1 MTEEAIEV
9 EELREGLIKF
19 NYGPQHPGTHPYSL
33 LLTLDGDI
41 IVDVQ
46 AQIGYVH
53 RGLAKQAEVRTFL
66 QSLPIMERSC
76 FLDSVNHQFG
86 YVMAV
91 EQLTGVEVPERAEY
105 IRVISAELTRMNSL
119 ISWFGGYASEAGV
132 STAFMLAWQD
142 REKFLDL
149 FTALTGSRVSLTYL
163 TIGGVR
169 WDWNDE
175 LTKMTY
181 ELIDYMEDRLKIHKK
196 FVMENNIFKKRT
208 KGVGIVDKEMA
219 LKYAFTGPNLR
230 ATGVQADLRLIEPYS
245 VYDRF
250 KFTPKVMTDG
260 DAWARTMIRL
270 HDVETSIEIL
280 KQALPELPE
289 GDYKTKIPR
298 RLKAKAGEAIGR
310 VELARGVM
318 GYYIKTTENAT
329 MPYRLKI
336 RGPSF
341 AHFSSIEPGLY
352 GHHMADVPI
361 AKGSFDVCPA
371 DLDR

>member
-1 MTEEAIEV
+1 MTEETTEQ
-9 EELREGLIKF
+9 ETGLIKF

-33 LLTLDGDI
+33 QLTLDGDE
-41 IVDVQ
+41 IVDVE

-91 EQLTGVEVPERAEY
+91 EQLTGVEVPERGEY
-105 IRVISAELTRMNSL
+105 LRVISAELTRMNSL
-119 ISWFGGYASEAGV
+119 ISWFGGFAAEAGV

-142 REKFLDL
+142 REEFLDL
-149 FTALTGSRVSLTYL
+149 FSHLTGSRVSLTYL
-163 TIGGVR
+163 AIGGVR

-181 ELIDYMEDRLKIHKK
+181 DLIDYMEERMKIHKK
-196 FVMENNIFKKRT
+196 FVMENNIFRQRT
-208 KGVGIVDKEMA
+208 VGVGVTDKETA

-230 ATGVQADLRLIEPYS
+230 AVGIQGDLRVIQPYS
-245 VYDRF
+245 IYDRF
-250 KFTPKVMTDG
+250 KFTPKVMTEG
-260 DAWARTMIRL
+260 DTWTRTMIRL
-270 HDVETSIEIL
+270 HDIETSIEIL
-280 KQALPELPE
+280 KQALPEIPE
-289 GDYKTKIPR
+289 GPFKTKNPR

-318 GYYIKTTENAT
+318 GYYIKTQEGAT

-341 AHFSSIEPGLY
+341 AHFSSIETALI
-352 GHHMADVPI
+352 GHHMADVPV